1 MEKSMDAEPLSTAP
15 LRANPVSPTAPA
27 QATGTTQDSP
37 QDRRVTKVK
46 DPKKVTAGRKGAA
59 ARKAKQETLLEQL
72 RKAKDGLRPADEV
85 SQEETSPEH
94 HVVKTADPTSEL
106 WTYAVLAG
114 TAALALFAVAGTQR
128 VHKNKTTAGPV
139 GRRDGPIPAVE
150 GKTAILDKRR
160 DPFYMQ

>member
-1 MEKSMDAEPLSTAP
+1 M
-15 LRANPVSPTAPA
+15 
-27 QATGTTQDSP
+27 
-37 QDRRVTKVK
+37 TKVK

-59 ARKAKQETLLEQL
+59 ARKAKQEALLEQL

-85 SQEETSPEH
+85 SQEETSREH
-94 HVVKTADPTSEL
+94 HVVKTANPTSEL

-139 GRRDGPIPAVE
+139 GRRDDPVPAVE
-150 GKTAILDKRR
+150 GKPAILDKRR
-160 DPFYMQ
+160 DPFYNYAVTACERNVYPK